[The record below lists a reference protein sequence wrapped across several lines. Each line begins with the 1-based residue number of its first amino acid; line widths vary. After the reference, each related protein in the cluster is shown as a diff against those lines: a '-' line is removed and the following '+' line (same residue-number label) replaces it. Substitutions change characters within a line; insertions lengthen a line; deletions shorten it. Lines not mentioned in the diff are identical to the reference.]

1 MGGRGNKGKMDR
13 ERREGE
19 DNQMNKP
26 VQSSE
31 PEAKRLGSCGLYTT
45 DHTRLL
51 CSWRV
56 HYKPHSYG
64 KCVFNMQLH
73 TQVWRRGR
81 RKSTWFAPALNHCG
95 DQFASIHSIL
105 VMPQTILHV
114 HVCLL
119 MAGYLEIKQLNRL
132 LPLPTK
138 LMYQTMSSDV
148 HSILRKLR

>member
-1 MGGRGNKGKMDR
+1 MGGRGNKGKIDR

-64 KCVFNMQLH
+64 KCVFNMQLCGGGGGE
-73 TQVWRRGR
+73 R
-81 RKSTWFAPALNHCG
+81 APG
-95 DQFASIHSIL
+95 
-105 VMPQTILHV
+105 LHLHLITV
-114 HVCLL
+114 ATSLHLYIV
-119 MAGYLEIKQLNRL
+119 YW
-132 LPLPTK
+132 
-138 LMYQTMSSDV
+138 
-148 HSILRKLR
+148 